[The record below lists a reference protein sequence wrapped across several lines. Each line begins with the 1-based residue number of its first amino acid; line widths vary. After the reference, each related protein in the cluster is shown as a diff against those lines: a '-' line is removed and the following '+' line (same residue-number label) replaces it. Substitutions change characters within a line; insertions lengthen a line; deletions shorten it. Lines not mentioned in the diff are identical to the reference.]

1 MNAHARRRNVNIEL
15 AYLEEVV
22 TDVLQEAKGNSEGE
36 LTGVDMTRI
45 LTWERTWCN
54 H

>member
-1 MNAHARRRNVNIEL
+1 MNIGL

-22 TDVLQEAKGNSEGE
+22 TDVLQEAKDNAEGE
-36 LTGVDMTRI
+36 LTGVDVARI
-45 LTWERTWCN
+45 LTCERTWCN